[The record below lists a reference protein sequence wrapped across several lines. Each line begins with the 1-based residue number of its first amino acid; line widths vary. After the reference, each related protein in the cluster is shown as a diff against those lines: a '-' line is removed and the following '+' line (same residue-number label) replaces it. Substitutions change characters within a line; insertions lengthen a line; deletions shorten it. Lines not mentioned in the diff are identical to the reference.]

1 MKGISWGHRETRCQ
15 AEGTGGWGHADPVSE
30 LASENRWRH
39 GPCPCPQNGLHA
51 LAEQGPQPGMLL
63 PASQRLLVPAPPAK
77 DSRCVRREGSGPNAR
92 GPWRPGQCWPVPG
105 AEGQGGTRRPPP
117 REITLKQETLVFPPF
132 PRKTRAGAGPVKRV
146 LGEGGVL
153 RRQARTASAGTTRAS
168 PARAGVTVRPRLKV
182 RRPGGAPSFPAHR
195 KGRLAPH
202 SGLESTPGPAP
213 SAVDSF
219 VWFLPPPF

>member
-51 LAEQGPQPGMLL
+51 LAEQRPQPGMLL

-117 REITLKQETLVFPPF
+117 QRNHPEAGDPRLSTFPSENAGWGWASEACPWRRRGF
-132 PRKTRAGAGPVKRV
+132 TAPGPHCLCWDHARLSSKSRRDRAPSSKSA
-146 LGEGGVL
+146 
-153 RRQARTASAGTTRAS
+153 QARWCSVIPGTPERATCTS
-168 PARAGVTVRPRLKV
+168 QRP
-182 RRPGGAPSFPAHR
+182 
-195 KGRLAPH
+195 
-202 SGLESTPGPAP
+202 
-213 SAVDSF
+213 
-219 VWFLPPPF
+219 